1 MFCSSKKVITIRRI
15 LTTCHGIV
23 WMKIVDVY
31 LYFQHVMHVSY
42 SNMNLSFYITEKCVV
57 ILIGSIFLSVK
68 MNNLSSLDIYMKREK
83 KVGEF

>member
-23 WMKIVDVY
+23 YMKLLMYIF
-31 LYFQHVMHVSY
+31 FQHVMHVSY

-68 MNNLSSLDIYMKREK
+68 MNNLYSLDIYMKREK
-83 KVGEF
+83 IVCEF